1 MERFEVTILGCGSA
15 KPNACHF
22 PSAQIVNVHDK
33 LYMIDCGEGA
43 QIQMCRNHINFSRLD
58 NIFIS
63 HLHGDHCFGLI
74 GLISTYNLLGRNSDL
89 NIYAPNGLGETLEV
103 LIKAYCREMTY
114 RVIFHS
120 VDTKA
125 NIKIFEDH
133 TVEIYSLPLK
143 HRIPCCGYMVCE
155 KQKLPHIKRDM
166 IDFYKIPFY
175 AINKIKQGQPWITEE
190 GNTIP
195 YERLTTPADKA
206 RKYAYCSDTIY
217 IPQLK
222 DLIEGVDL
230 LYHEST
236 FGKDNEPRAKETF
249 HSTAEQAATLAKDSK
264 VKKLVIGHFS
274 SRYNNEERSLLT
286 QAQAVFKN
294 TSLAKENKTFEIK

>member
-1 MERFEVTILGCGSA
+1 MKLFKVHILGCGSA
-15 KPNACHF
+15 LPTLQHYA
-22 PSAQIVNVHDK
+22 SSQIVEFRDK
-33 LYMIDCGEGA
+33 CFMIDCGEGT
-43 QIQMCRNHINFSRLD
+43 QMQVRHTHIHFSKIQAV
-58 NIFIS
+58 FIS
-63 HLHGDHCFGLI
+63 HIHGDHCFGLI
-74 GLISTYNLLGRNSDL
+74 GLISTYNLLGRTSDL

-155 KQKLPHIKRDM
+155 KRILPHIKRDM

-190 GNTIP
+190 GNIIP

-217 IPQLK
+217 VPQLK